1 MCNKMQ
7 RLKRLCESV
16 DRRHFFFYLQLYLFR
31 KGPLE
36 APRLLKYLSFVRD
49 MAYCIGN
56 QHGGIFT
63 IPFVI
68 SEKISFTMAEAS

>member
-16 DRRHFFFYLQLYLFR
+16 DIRHFYLQLYLFK

-49 MAYCIGN
+49 MANCIGN
-56 QHGGIFT
+56 QHGRIMT
-63 IPFVI
+63 ILFVI

>member
-16 DRRHFFFYLQLYLFR
+16 DIRHFYLQLYLFK

-49 MAYCIGN
+49 MANCIGN
-56 QHGGIFT
+56 QHGGIMT

-68 SEKISFTMAEAS
+68 SKKIPFTMAEAS